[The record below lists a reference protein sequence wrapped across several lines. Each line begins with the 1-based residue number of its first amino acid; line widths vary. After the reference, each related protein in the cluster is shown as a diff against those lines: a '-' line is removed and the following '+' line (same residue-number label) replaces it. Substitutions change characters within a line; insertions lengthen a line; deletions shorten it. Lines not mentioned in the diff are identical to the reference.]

1 MILYKHRLFMCVGFP
16 EGLKIALSIP
26 DVVIV
31 VKVSGITMPIR
42 RCTLIGSFYK
52 SSCILNFIRLM
63 NYYELFK
70 LVTDVL
76 T

>member
-31 VKVSGITMPIR
+31 VKVSGITMPAFR
-42 RCTLIGSFYK
+42 QTYIGSFYK
-52 SSCILNFIRLM
+52 FVCILHFIRLM
-63 NYYELFK
+63 N
-70 LVTDVL
+70 
-76 T
+76 